1 VLKVPR
7 DEAENHKVP
16 NCPDCAGPLVTITLQ
31 LEGDPLLMR
40 SCSRC
45 DRRFWERDGG
55 DTDLVDL
62 LGREPLRQPAL
73 R

>member
-1 VLKVPR
+1 M
-7 DEAENHKVP
+7 VP
-16 NCPDCAGPLVTITLQ
+16 NCPHCAGPLVTISFN
-31 LEGDPLLMR
+31 LEGDPLVMR

-45 DRRFWERDGG
+45 DLRFCVRDGD